1 MLEFLENARIFRKC
15 QTFQKMFKLLEFQ
28 ENDRISRNC
37 QNFQKLLELLEF
49 LENWIKKTELKYTDL
64 RAEGAKVGVFQF
76 TPTFAPKA
84 RRPPAYTRPSSLSC
98 VLDILC
104 ICTIYVSIRCIYQR
118 LKIFLCFICFIC
130 FFVYAVS
137 FVAML
142 HLHL

>member
-1 MLEFLENARIFRKC
+1 MLEFLENVRIARKC
-15 QTFQKMFKLLEFQ
+15 Q
-28 ENDRISRNC
+28 NC
-37 QNFQKLLELLEF
+37 
-49 LENWIKKTELKYTDL
+49 WKYTDL

-84 RRPPAYTRPSSLSC
+84 RRPPASTRPSSLSC

-137 FVAML
+137 FIAML
-142 HLHL
+142 QSPSLMVLYGLQAHKPLELDIRTIIPTNLTSPRFSQLPFWPAGF